1 MLTVGYQAVVLRA
14 TEVNVITYKISP
26 DAMGTVMS
34 VAGERQKAEPM
45 PAFSLL
51 RLSALARLGYALIV
65 IASLWAA
72 VLWALA

>member
-1 MLTVGYQAVVLRA
+1 
-14 TEVNVITYKISP
+14 
-26 DAMGTVMS
+26 MS
-34 VAGERQKAEPM
+34 IARERQKAEPM

-51 RLSALARLGYALIV
+51 RLSALARLSYALIV

>member
-1 MLTVGYQAVVLRA
+1 
-14 TEVNVITYKISP
+14 
-26 DAMGTVMS
+26 MS
-34 VAGERQKAEPM
+34 VACERQKAE